1 MYLEGNAKE
10 EALVAVDPSGRPSWL
25 SPNLYLILTMLC
37 LGWTLRIYLYRST
50 VNIDY
55 YLKKVILK

>member
-10 EALVAVDPSGRPSWL
+10 EVLVAVDEQMPWWL
-25 SPNLYLILTMLC
+25 SPNMYLILTMLC

-50 VNIDY
+50 VNINY